1 MFDITKNKIK
11 LSDEQVNDLLHD
23 IKIIKSKGLWEYD
36 LEEFEKNYKFY
47 DQLKKLPEVERQRY
61 YKSLIDGGFF
71 EL

>member
-61 YKSLIDGGFF
+61 HKSLIDGGFF